1 MIPLK
6 TEWQALTDT
15 GLVREVNEDRYCA
28 SDTLGLW
35 AVADGMGGMARG
47 DWAAGTLV
55 DALNA
60 VPRHEDAGAMVAAT
74 ADAIQ
79 QANQAIVIESAVRG
93 VQMGTTIVA
102 LVIRDRQFTVMWVGD
117 SRAYLRRDGQLHPL
131 TRDHSQVQELVDR
144 GVLDPAMAATHPLRN
159 VITRAVGI
167 GEPLTIDA
175 ITDTLL
181 PDDQFL
187 LCSDGLH
194 GVVDDGE
201 IAAIL
206 AQHDATQA
214 ARALVDRCHALGA
227 PDNVTLVLVTA
238 SESTLVRFG
247 SELSRSAT

>member
-28 SDTLGLW
+28 SDTIGLW

-47 DWAAGTLV
+47 DWAAATLI

-60 VPRHEDAGAMVAAT
+60 LPRHEDADAMVSAT
-74 ADAIQ
+74 AEAVQ
-79 QANQAIVIESAVRG
+79 QANRAIVIESAARG
-93 VQMGTTIVA
+93 AQMGTTVVA
-102 LVIRDRQFTVMWVGD
+102 LIIRERRFTVLWVGD
-117 SRAYLRRDGQLHPL
+117 SRAYLRRDGQLHQL
-131 TRDHSQVQELVDR
+131 TRDHSQVQELIDR
-144 GVLDPAMAATHPLRN
+144 GVLDAAAAATHPLRN

-194 GVVDDGE
+194 GVVADAE
-201 IAAIL
+201 IDAIL
-206 AQHDATQA
+206 ARHEARDAT
-214 ARALVDRCHALGA
+214 RALVDRCHALGA

-238 SESTLVRFG
+238 SESTLIRFG
-247 SELSRSAT
+247 SELSRAVP